1 MSRVVDLTHIIDPK
15 KVQRKFSVETIGAET
30 VNKNVVRK
38 TDQWYI
44 MSNIS
49 MVSHIGTHIEVP
61 YHLFPDG
68 YDLAEMPLE
77 AYYGDA
83 VLLDFSDIQK
93 RVEISVDRVKKEA
106 EKIGGIPKDAIVFC
120 NLGYADRYGQ
130 EEYAQSPYFS
140 TEAIEWLAGSGMKMM
155 GVDAGGVELP
165 ASEEHVN
172 HTALFIKDIPLIE
185 NVANL
190 NKLSQTHFKVT
201 AFPYPI
207 AGVEAFPLRVVAFEN

>member
-1 MSRVVDLTHIIDPK
+1 MSNVVDLTHIIDPK

-30 VNKNVVRK
+30 INKNVVRRQ
-38 TDQWYI
+38 DQWYI

-61 YHLFPDG
+61 YHILPDG
-68 YDLAEMPLE
+68 YDLAGMPLD

-83 VLLDFSDIQK
+83 VLLDFSDIQE
-93 RVEISVDRVKKEA
+93 RVEISLERVKKEA
-106 EKIGGIPKDAIVFC
+106 DKIGGIPKGAIVFC
-120 NLGYADRYGQ
+120 NLGFADRYGQ
-130 EEYAQSPYFS
+130 DEYSMSPYFS
-140 TEAIEWLAGSGMKMM
+140 NEAIEWLSQSGMKMM

-172 HTALFIKDIPLIE
+172 HTALFINNIPLIE

-190 NKLSQTHFKVT
+190 NKLGRSHFKVT

-207 AGVEAFPLRVVAFEN
+207 AGVEAFPLRVVAFLD

>member
-1 MSRVVDLTHIIDPK
+1 MSNIIDLTHIIDPA

-30 VNKNVVRK
+30 VNRNVVRK
-38 TDQWYI
+38 KDQWYI

-68 YDLAEMPLE
+68 YDLASMPLE

-83 VLLDFSDIQK
+83 VLLDFSDIQS
-93 RVEISVDRVKKEA
+93 RVEITLERVKEA
-106 EKIGGIPKDAIVFC
+106 ADKIGGIPQGAIVFC

-130 EEYAQSPYFS
+130 EEYSQSPYFS
-140 TEAIEWLAGSGMKMM
+140 TEAIQWLAASGMKMM

-172 HTALFIKDIPLIE
+172 HTALFINNIPLIE

-190 NKLSQTHFKVT
+190 SRLTKTHFKAA

-207 AGVEAFPLRVVAFEN
+207 AGVEAFPLRVVAFED

>member
-1 MSRVVDLTHIIDPK
+1 MSKTVDLTHIIDPK
-15 KVQRKFSVETIGAET
+15 KVQRKFAVETIGAET
-30 VNKNVVRK
+30 INKNVVRK
-38 TDQWYI
+38 QGQWYI

-61 YHLFPDG
+61 YHILPDG
-68 YDLAEMPLE
+68 YDLAEMPLD
-77 AYYGDA
+77 AFYGDA
-83 VLLDFSDIQK
+83 VLLDFSDIQE
-93 RVEISVDRVKKEA
+93 RVEISLERVKTEA
-106 EKIGGIPKDAIVFC
+106 DRIGGIPQGSIVFC

-130 EEYAQSPYFS
+130 EEYSLSPYFS
-140 TEAIEWLAGSGMKMM
+140 TEAIEWLSHSGMKMM

-172 HTALFIKDIPLIE
+172 HTALFSNNIPLIE

-190 NKLSQTHFKVT
+190 NSIDKSHFKVT

-207 AGVEAFPLRVVAFEN
+207 AGVEAFPLRVVAFL